1 MPLSPPPPSAS
12 LRASLVELAQ
22 AALRSESGRRLAYF
36 GCALA
41 AFAAVQAAYALSVGS
56 LGLLSDAMLR
66 LLHVSGLAISLLAD
80 ASGGAGGAAA
90 AGASFAFSYG
100 LAPRL
105 EVLAA
110 FSQVRCEDGG
120 ERAAPRGE
128 ARCAPICAALPALPL
143 PRQALFSLFLA
154 MLIAAHALLRLLAEP
169 APFEAVELLAL
180 EFGVVG
186 LALSAAGTAVL
197 GPSAS
202 MLGYVQRFQRQLA
215 AGAGGAAKAPA
226 EAAAPRLPAY
236 LLADALSSLAVIAAA
251 LLLRFHDAAA
261 ADALQCLASSALTLY
276 IVAPLF
282 SATAAMLLQRVPV
295 GLAGALARAR
305 REVSVI
311 DGVLEVFD
319 EHYWQQ
325 APACVVGSLCLRLR
339 PGAPAAAIRAQTT
352 RVFGALVQ
360 DLTVQTEFAV
370 AFDG

>member
-1 MPLSPPPPSAS
+1 MQPPPPSAS
-12 LRASLVELAQ
+12 LRVSLLELAQ
-22 AALRSESGRRLAYF
+22 ASLRSESGLRLAYF

-80 ASGGAGGAAA
+80 AGGASGATA

-110 FSQVRCEDGG
+110 FSQ
-120 ERAAPRGE
+120 
-128 ARCAPICAALPALPL
+128 
-143 PRQALFSLFLA
+143 ALFSLFLA
-154 MLIAAHALLRLLAEP
+154 LLIAAHALLRLLAEP

-215 AGAGGAAKAPA
+215 AGAGGSAKAPA
-226 EAAAPRLPAY
+226 AAAAAASAAAPRLPAY

-339 PGAPAAAIRAQTT
+339 PGAPAAAIRAQAT

>member
-1 MPLSPPPPSAS
+1 MRPTACRPAPLT
-12 LRASLVELAQ
+12 
-22 AALRSESGRRLAYF
+22 
-36 GCALA
+36 
-41 AFAAVQAAYALSVGS
+41 
-56 LGLLSDAMLR
+56 
-66 LLHVSGLAISLLAD
+66 
-80 ASGGAGGAAA
+80 
-90 AGASFAFSYG
+90 
-100 LAPRL
+100 
-105 EVLAA
+105 
-110 FSQVRCEDGG
+110 
-120 ERAAPRGE
+120 
-128 ARCAPICAALPALPL
+128 
-143 PRQALFSLFLA
+143 QALFSLFLA

-215 AGAGGAAKAPA
+215 AAAAAGGGTGK
-226 EAAAPRLPAY
+226 AAAAAAAPPRLPAY

-339 PGAPAAAIRAQTT
+339 PGAPAAAIREQVT

-370 AFDG
+370 SFEG

>member
-1 MPLSPPPPSAS
+1 MQPGASA
-12 LRASLVELAQ
+12 
-22 AALRSESGRRLAYF
+22 
-36 GCALA
+36 
-41 AFAAVQAAYALSVGS
+41 
-56 LGLLSDAMLR
+56 
-66 LLHVSGLAISLLAD
+66 
-80 ASGGAGGAAA
+80 AGG
-90 AGASFAFSYG
+90 GG
-100 LAPRL
+100 GG
-105 EVLAA
+105 
-110 FSQVRCEDGG
+110 GG
-120 ERAAPRGE
+120 ERA
-128 ARCAPICAALPALPL
+128 
-143 PRQALFSLFLA
+143 
-154 MLIAAHALLRLLAEP
+154 
-169 APFEAVELLAL
+169 
-180 EFGVVG
+180 
-186 LALSAAGTAVL
+186 L
-197 GPSAS
+197 G
-202 MLGYVQRFQRQLA
+202 
-215 AGAGGAAKAPA
+215 
-226 EAAAPRLPAY
+226 LPAY

-339 PGAPAAAIRAQTT
+339 PGAPAAAIRAQAT